1 MGLINAFATLKKY
14 GINAETMENVV
25 EQNSGEAVN
34 VLHNRRGLFALLQQV
49 ELLCAQ
55 VRKMLAYQEVIDR
68 IPMFCRIVREYMNG
82 TCSMFPKKS
91 MIMIVVGLLYFV
103 NPCDIISD
111 YIPFLGLLDDGFII
125 SLIWNALEWDIRK
138 YEESILDK

>member
-49 ELLCAQ
+49 ELLLCT
-55 VRKMLAYQEVIDR
+55 
-68 IPMFCRIVREYMNG
+68 G
-82 TCSMFPKKS
+82 TEN
-91 MIMIVVGLLYFV
+91 V
-103 NPCDIISD
+103 
-111 YIPFLGLLDDGFII
+111 
-125 SLIWNALEWDIRK
+125 SLSGGD
-138 YEESILDK
+138 